1 MSIVLQKF
9 GLNSKSSTDAI
20 LSVCQREYMARHG
33 VTRRNLTRKQ
43 AIGVMSMLVQ
53 NMDIAHPYGQKPYK
67 PKKKPKANEQRRL
80 LEPPKEF
87 KKYVSTNR
95 YKRKT
100 PDANS
105 SEFLESYEWRSL
117 RYEVLKLHGAK
128 CQLCNHSREDGL
140 KMHVDHIKP
149 RKKYPQLALD
159 INNLQV
165 LCEVCNHGKGNWDET
180 DWRTA

>member
-1 MSIVLQKF
+1 MGIVLQKF
-9 GLNSKSSTDAI
+9 GLNTKSSTKEIID
-20 LSVCQREYMARHG
+20 VCQREYKARHG
-33 VTRRNLTRKQ
+33 VCRKNLTRKQ
-43 AIGVMSMLVQ
+43 ALAVMAMLVQ
-53 NMDIAHPYGQKPYK
+53 NIDITHPSKQKPYK
-67 PKKKPKANEQRRL
+67 PSKKIKQNYTKPPQYQ
-80 LEPPKEF
+80 PKQ
-87 KKYVSTNR
+87 YQAYIPTNK

-100 PDANS
+100 PESNS
-105 SEFLESYEWRSL
+105 LEFLESYEWRSL

-149 RKKYPQLALD
+149 RKHYPHLALD

-180 DWRTA
+180 DWR